1 MEESFKCIFL
11 FSIFIFFSTSK
22 ILLQIIFI
30 LLYIENYRFLFLHLK
45 LSFFFFDT
53 FLLYVYS
60 AVYTLTLNEYYYV
73 HINTTIF
80 KKKNGEEKKYKTL
93 QDPFGPGS
101 GIFTRLLILFYITD
115 LLYYDWVYRL
125 LKPFEL
131 LFRNLG
137 YTHSFRF
144 KYFYG
149 LFKGK
154 KACNQSTESNLISV
168 LLLTRI
174 LVFFFFFISSSK
186 MKSKYDY
193 KKNWIIDGL
202 V

>member
-1 MEESFKCIFL
+1 MWIQSYTHHIEWA
-11 FSIFIFFSTSK
+11 
-22 ILLQIIFI
+22 LQRS
-30 LLYIENYRFLFLHLK
+30 YK
-45 LSFFFFDT
+45 
-53 FLLYVYS
+53 
-60 AVYTLTLNEYYYV
+60 YY
-73 HINTTIF
+73 NLQ
-80 KKKNGEEKKYKTL
+80 KKWRKKNIKHCTGSL
-93 QDPFGPGS
+93 GPGS

-174 LVFFFFFISSSK
+174 LVSFFFFISSSNTS
-186 MKSKYDY
+186 MKSKYDCM
-193 KKNWIIDGL
+193 KNWITDGL
-202 V
+202 WCMEICKTTYNLCFVFSITCFLT

>member
-1 MEESFKCIFL
+1 M
-11 FSIFIFFSTSK
+11 
-22 ILLQIIFI
+22 
-30 LLYIENYRFLFLHLK
+30 
-45 LSFFFFDT
+45 
-53 FLLYVYS
+53 
-60 AVYTLTLNEYYYV
+60 
-73 HINTTIF
+73 
-80 KKKNGEEKKYKTL
+80 EEKKIKHRRIPWAWL
-93 QDPFGPGS
+93 WHF
-101 GIFTRLLILFYITD
+101 LLILFYITD
-115 LLYYDWVYRL
+115 LLYYDGVYVHHRL
-125 LKPFEL
+125 VKPFEL

-174 LVFFFFFISSSK
+174 LVFFFISSSNIS

-193 KKNWIIDGL
+193 VKYWIIDGMVVCRYAKHHSIYVFCVVVEYVPFNL
-202 V
+202 NTKLN

>member
-1 MEESFKCIFL
+1 M
-11 FSIFIFFSTSK
+11 
-22 ILLQIIFI
+22 
-30 LLYIENYRFLFLHLK
+30 
-45 LSFFFFDT
+45 
-53 FLLYVYS
+53 
-60 AVYTLTLNEYYYV
+60 
-73 HINTTIF
+73 
-80 KKKNGEEKKYKTL
+80 

-137 YTHSFRF
+137 YTHSFGF

-174 LVFFFFFISSSK
+174 LVFFFISSSK

-193 KKNWIIDGL
+193 KKELNYWWAGCSICSRYAKHRNNLCFLFVDAITCL
-202 V
+202 ISQIRN